1 MTLCQYKLNISL
13 AHVSD
18 DKCSRSINSNTD
30 TGCPYLGS
38 LHSMKTN
45 HIDLL
50 HYHSAQGAIASAA
63 IIVVT
68 IIAPAML
75 AVNVA
80 CIFADDPL
88 PR

>member
-1 MTLCQYKLNISL
+1 
-13 AHVSD
+13 
-18 DKCSRSINSNTD
+18 
-30 TGCPYLGS
+30 
-38 LHSMKTN
+38 MKTN